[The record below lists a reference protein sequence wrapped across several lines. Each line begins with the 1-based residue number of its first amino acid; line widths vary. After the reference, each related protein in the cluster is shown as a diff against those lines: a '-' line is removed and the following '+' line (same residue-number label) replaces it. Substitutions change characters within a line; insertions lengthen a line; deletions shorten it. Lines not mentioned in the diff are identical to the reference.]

1 MTSTE
6 VNVQIVRVCPPSLIR
21 LLKNDAS
28 IMRIHLFVSSAMLP
42 KFVLKTLKVNACY
55 INVMK
60 TTSKLNDPATGSLLV
75 QRSETTPV
83 VGAWP
88 GIRRVDNWTHEGE
101 GTARR

>member
-1 MTSTE
+1 
-6 VNVQIVRVCPPSLIR
+6 
-21 LLKNDAS
+21 
-28 IMRIHLFVSSAMLP
+28 
-42 KFVLKTLKVNACY
+42 
-55 INVMK
+55 MK

-101 GTARR
+101 GTARRYLNTAHEKN

>member
-1 MTSTE
+1 MAVLTS
-6 VNVQIVRVCPPSLIR
+6 
-21 LLKNDAS
+21 
-28 IMRIHLFVSSAMLP
+28 
-42 KFVLKTLKVNACY
+42 
-55 INVMK
+55 
-60 TTSKLNDPATGSLLV
+60 TSKLNDPATGSLLV